1 MIYFIY
7 IYHIIIV
14 IIIIII
20 NVLFTLSSGQAKLYL
35 LITFMAFLI

>member
-14 IIIIII
+14 IIIIIII

-35 LITFMAFLI
+35 LITFMAF